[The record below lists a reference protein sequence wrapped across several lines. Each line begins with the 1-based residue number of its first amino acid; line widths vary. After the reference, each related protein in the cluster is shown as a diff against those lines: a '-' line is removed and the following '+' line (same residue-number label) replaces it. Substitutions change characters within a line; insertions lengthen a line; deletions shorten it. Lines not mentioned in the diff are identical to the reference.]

1 MSYSQ
6 NFRSSFRLPHV
17 DVMAS
22 ARTAATLKRL
32 RALARNHGP
41 ERLKSALLEYKR
53 DEVRDLAQAAG
64 LRVRTDG
71 NVTWLPVGELRTALL
86 QHLAPSRAAAPEEF
100 AALALF
106 CVACYL
112 LTSRKSMAT
121 LKGL

>member
-86 QHLAPSRAAAPEEF
+86 EHLAPSRAAAPEEF
-100 AALALF
+100 AAFALF
-106 CVACYL
+106 SVSCFL